1 MYASKWAQPKQASSL
16 GWREGGKEEAF
27 LVKSLC
33 TCRLVVKLLV
43 QGATNQP
50 LQFFLVVFYQDI

>member
-1 MYASKWAQPKQASSL
+1 MYASNWAQPKQASSL

-27 LVKSLC
+27 LVKRLC

-43 QGATNQP
+43 QGATKP
-50 LQFFLVVFYQDI
+50 PFTVFF